1 MMNMEK
7 QLRDLEKA
15 MELVNPIYDK
25 VMNLS
30 ETAFLSLMGTLV
42 DMYASGHD
50 RKCMDLH
57 KILYESAGEVFEE
70 LGEFRG

>member
-1 MMNMEK
+1 MEEF
-7 QLRDLEKA
+7 RKA

-57 KILYESAGEVFEE
+57 KILYESAEEVFEE

>member
-1 MMNMEK
+1 MEEF
-7 QLRDLEKA
+7 RKA

-30 ETAFLSLMGTLV
+30 EVAFLSLMGTLV
-42 DMYASGHD
+42 DIYASGHD

-57 KILYESAGEVFEE
+57 KILYESAEEVFEE
-70 LGEFRG
+70 FGEFRG